1 MLCRE
6 FCIKSVKFGVAL
18 PDALE
23 ELVPVENEDAMD
35 FAAETSADG
44 VAEAITH
51 VGDLV
56 DKMVAEAERKAE
68 LALED
73 WVLVQESNLL

>member
-1 MLCRE
+1 M
-6 FCIKSVKFGVAL
+6 
-18 PDALE
+18 
-23 ELVPVENEDAMD
+23 MD
-35 FAAETSADG
+35 LAAENSTD

-51 VGDLV
+51 MDDLV

-73 WVLVQESNLL
+73 

>member
-1 MLCRE
+1 M
-6 FCIKSVKFGVAL
+6 
-18 PDALE
+18 E
-23 ELVPVENEDAMD
+23 EVVPEENVDMMD
-35 FAAETSADG
+35 LAAENSTD

-51 VGDLV
+51 MDDLV

-73 WVLVQESNLL
+73 WVLVKEFNLSCHKYGSHIFVYCRSPLW

>member
-1 MLCRE
+1 M
-6 FCIKSVKFGVAL
+6 
-18 PDALE
+18 
-23 ELVPVENEDAMD
+23 ENEDAMD